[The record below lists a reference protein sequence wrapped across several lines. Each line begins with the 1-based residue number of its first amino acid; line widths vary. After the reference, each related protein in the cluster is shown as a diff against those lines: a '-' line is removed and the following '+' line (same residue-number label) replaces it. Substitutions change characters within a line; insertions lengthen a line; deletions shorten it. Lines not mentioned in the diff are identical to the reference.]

1 MRDRDAATKQYMSH
15 KDVVADAFNFY
26 LYGGEQRISPD
37 RLQKVDATEVASL
50 YGKTDGGS
58 VQKIRDELILWEM
71 MRDEDAVYVILG
83 IENQTHIDYAMPVR
97 DMLYDALQYARQV
110 EESKR
115 SYRKKK
121 NTKMNSAEFLS
132 GFRKEDKLMPV
143 ITLVVYFGEESW
155 DGPQSIREM
164 LNTKDEV
171 ILSYVQD
178 YKLNLIVPATIR
190 DEEFDK
196 FHTDLGAI
204 LQFIKHQSQEDN
216 TWMQDYK
223 RFEQVEREAVDVIN
237 KLTGT
242 NINYKESE
250 EVVNMCRAWDN
261 SMTKAREE
269 GHSVGL
275 KEGHSAG
282 LQEGHIAGLKEGIS
296 TTKAV
301 FKAYISGKNAEE
313 IAKELKMPLEEV
325 EEVLA

>member
-15 KDVVADAFNFY
+15 RDVVADAFNFY
-26 LYGGEQRISPD
+26 LYDGEQRILPE
-37 RLQKVDATEVASL
+37 RLRKMDATELASL

-216 TWMQDYK
+216 SWMQDYK

-242 NINYKESE
+242 KIKYEENE

-269 GHSVGL
+269 GHSAGL
-275 KEGHSAG
+275 QEGHSAG
-282 LQEGHIAGLKEGIS
+282 LREGIS

-325 EEVLA
+325 EELLA

>member
-1 MRDRDAATKQYMSH
+1 MRDMDAATKQYMSH

-26 LYGGEQRISPD
+26 LYGGEQRILPE
-37 RLQKVDATEVASL
+37 RLRKMDATELASL

-204 LQFIKHQSQEDN
+204 LQFIK
-216 TWMQDYK
+216 
-223 RFEQVEREAVDVIN
+223 
-237 KLTGT
+237 
-242 NINYKESE
+242 
-250 EVVNMCRAWDN
+250 
-261 SMTKAREE
+261 
-269 GHSVGL
+269 
-275 KEGHSAG
+275 
-282 LQEGHIAGLKEGIS
+282 
-296 TTKAV
+296 
-301 FKAYISGKNAEE
+301 
-313 IAKELKMPLEEV
+313 
-325 EEVLA
+325 

>member
-1 MRDRDAATKQYMSH
+1 M
-15 KDVVADAFNFY
+15 
-26 LYGGEQRISPD
+26 
-37 RLQKVDATEVASL
+37 
-50 YGKTDGGS
+50 GK
-58 VQKIRDELILWEM
+58 
-71 MRDEDAVYVILG
+71 
-83 IENQTHIDYAMPVR
+83 
-97 DMLYDALQYARQV
+97 
-110 EESKR
+110 
-115 SYRKKK
+115 
-121 NTKMNSAEFLS
+121 
-132 GFRKEDKLMPV
+132 
-143 ITLVVYFGEESW
+143 
-155 DGPQSIREM
+155 
-164 LNTKDEV
+164 V

-242 NINYKESE
+242 KINYEESE

-269 GHSVGL
+269 GHSAGL

-282 LQEGHIAGLKEGIS
+282 LQEGHSAGLREGIS

-325 EEVLA
+325 EELLA

>member
-1 MRDRDAATKQYMSH
+1 
-15 KDVVADAFNFY
+15 
-26 LYGGEQRISPD
+26 
-37 RLQKVDATEVASL
+37 
-50 YGKTDGGS
+50 
-58 VQKIRDELILWEM
+58 
-71 MRDEDAVYVILG
+71 
-83 IENQTHIDYAMPVR
+83 
-97 DMLYDALQYARQV
+97 
-110 EESKR
+110 
-115 SYRKKK
+115 
-121 NTKMNSAEFLS
+121 MNSAEFLS

-216 TWMQDYK
+216 SWMQDYK

-242 NINYKESE
+242 NINYEESE

-282 LQEGHIAGLKEGIS
+282 LKEGHSAGLKEGHSAGLQEGHSAGLREGIS

>member
-26 LYGGEQRISPD
+26 LYGGEQRILPE
-37 RLQKVDATEVASL
+37 RLRKMDATELASL

-115 SYRKKK
+115 SYRNRK

-216 TWMQDYK
+216 SWMQGYK

-242 NINYKESE
+242 KIKYEENE
-250 EVVNMCRAWDN
+250 EVVNMCRAWDVP
-261 SMTKAREE
+261 MKKAKEE
-269 GHSVGL
+269 GL
-275 KEGHSAG
+275 R
-282 LQEGHIAGLKEGIS
+282 EGHIAGLKEGHSTGLKEGIS
-296 TTKAV
+296 TAKAV
-301 FKAYISGKNAEE
+301 FKAYLSGKNTEE

-325 EEVLA
+325 EELLA

>member
-1 MRDRDAATKQYMSH
+1 M
-15 KDVVADAFNFY
+15 
-26 LYGGEQRISPD
+26 
-37 RLQKVDATEVASL
+37 
-50 YGKTDGGS
+50 
-58 VQKIRDELILWEM
+58 
-71 MRDEDAVYVILG
+71 
-83 IENQTHIDYAMPVR
+83 
-97 DMLYDALQYARQV
+97 
-110 EESKR
+110 
-115 SYRKKK
+115 
-121 NTKMNSAEFLS
+121 
-132 GFRKEDKLMPV
+132 
-143 ITLVVYFGEESW
+143 
-155 DGPQSIREM
+155 
-164 LNTKDEV
+164 

-242 NINYKESE
+242 KINYEESE

-269 GHSVGL
+269 GHSAGL
-275 KEGHSAG
+275 KEGHS
-282 LQEGHIAGLKEGIS
+282 AGLKEGIS

-301 FKAYISGKNAEE
+301 FKAYISGKSAEE

-325 EEVLA
+325 EELLA